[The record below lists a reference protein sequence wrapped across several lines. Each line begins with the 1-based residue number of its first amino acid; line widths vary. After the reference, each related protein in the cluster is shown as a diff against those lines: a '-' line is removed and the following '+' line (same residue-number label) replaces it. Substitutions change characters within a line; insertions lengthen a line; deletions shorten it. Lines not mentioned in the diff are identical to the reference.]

1 LIKILDGVKETV
13 SFEYES
19 TLLLYNNTD
28 YEEYP
33 NHWHPAVEIVM
44 PLEGEYTMECN
55 DIPFNLRVDDIII
68 ICPGVL
74 HHLYAHKGRRIIFQ
88 VDLSMIQSFNEYN
101 SIFSIMQP
109 AIVITPEDFPEI
121 HDKCVNLMKGI
132 YDEYFGNAPLKNV
145 SIVEKFLQML
155 VMVARYYT
163 ASPDRFAGIKPNK
176 QQEYTEKFLSICN
189 YLNEHCTEDLTLEE
203 VADMAGFSKYHF
215 SRLFKEF
222 AGMPFYKYLNTRRIA
237 YSEKLLLD
245 PEINVTEVAIRSG
258 FNSISAFMRMFKIV
272 RNCTPTQFRNLNNA
286 YSKRF

>member
-1 LIKILDGVKETV
+1 MIKMLDGVKETV
-13 SFEYES
+13 GFEEDS

-44 PLEGEYTMECN
+44 PLEGDYSMECN
-55 DIPFNLRVDDIII
+55 DIPFHLRTEDIII

-88 VDLSMIQSFNEYN
+88 IELSMIRSFGEYD
-101 SIFSIMQP
+101 SLFSIMQP
-109 AIVITPEDFPEI
+109 AIMITPESFPKIHSESVRLMHEI
-121 HDKCVNLMKGI
+121 F
-132 YDEYFGNAPLKNV
+132 DEYFGNAPLKNV
-145 SIVEKFLQML
+145 AIIQKFLNML
-155 VMVARYYT
+155 VKVGRYYT
-163 ASPDRFAGIKPNK
+163 ASPDRFAGIRPTK

-189 YLNEHCTEDLTLEE
+189 YLNQHCTEDLTLEE

-222 AGMPFYKYLNTRRIA
+222 AGIPFYKYLNTRRIA

-272 RNCTPTQFRNLNNA
+272 RNCTPTQFRNLNNE
-286 YSKRF
+286 YSPRF

>member
-1 LIKILDGVKETV
+1 MIKILDGVKETV
-13 SFEYES
+13 SFEYNS

-44 PLEGEYTMECN
+44 PLEGEYSMECN
-55 DIPFNLRVDDIII
+55 DIPFSLRVNDIII

-88 VDLSMIQSFNEYN
+88 VDLSMIQSFGEYD
-101 SIFSIMQP
+101 SFFSILQP
-109 AIVITPEDFPEI
+109 AIVITPEDFPQI
-121 HDKCVNLMKGI
+121 HPEVVRLMKDI

-145 SIVEKFLQML
+145 AIVQKFLNML
-155 VMVARYYT
+155 VMIGRSYT
-163 ASPDRFAGIKPNK
+163 ANPDRFAGIRPTK
-176 QQEYTEKFLSICN
+176 QQEYTEKFMSMCT
-189 YLNEHCTEDLTLEE
+189 YLTQHCTEDLTLDEM
-203 VADMAGFSKYHF
+203 ADMAGFSKYHF

-222 AGMPFYKYLNTRRIA
+222 AGMSFYKYLNTRRIA

-245 PEINVTEVAIRSG
+245 PDINVTEVAIRSG

-272 RNCTPTQFRNLNNA
+272 RGCTPTQFRNLNNNI
-286 YSKRF
+286 SPRF

>member
-1 LIKILDGVKETV
+1 
-13 SFEYES
+13 
-19 TLLLYNNTD
+19 
-28 YEEYP
+28 
-33 NHWHPAVEIVM
+33 M
-44 PLEGEYTMECN
+44 
-55 DIPFNLRVDDIII
+55 
-68 ICPGVL
+68 
-74 HHLYAHKGRRIIFQ
+74 
-88 VDLSMIQSFNEYN
+88 
-101 SIFSIMQP
+101 
-109 AIVITPEDFPEI
+109 
-121 HDKCVNLMKGI
+121 
-132 YDEYFGNAPLKNV
+132 
-145 SIVEKFLQML
+145 EKFLQML

>member
-1 LIKILDGVKETV
+1 MIKILDGVKETV
-13 SFEYES
+13 SFEYDS

-55 DIPFNLRVDDIII
+55 DIPFNLRINDIII

-74 HHLYAHKGRRIIFQ
+74 HHLYAHRGRRIIFQ
-88 VDLSMIQSFNEYN
+88 VDLSMLQSFEEYE
-101 SIFSIMQP
+101 SIFAIMQP
-109 AIVITPEDFPEI
+109 AVLVTPEEFQGI
-121 HDKCVNLMKGI
+121 HESCVKLMKGI
-132 YDEYFGNAPLKNV
+132 YDEYFGNAPLRNV
-145 SIVEKFLQML
+145 SIVQKFLEML
-155 VMVARYYT
+155 VLVGRYYT
-163 ASPDRFAGIKPNK
+163 ASPNRFAGIRPVK
-176 QQEYTEKFLSICN
+176 QQEYTEKFMSICN
-189 YLNEHCTEDLTLEE
+189 YLNQHCTEDLTLEE
-203 VADMAGFSKYHF
+203 VADLAGFSKYHF

-286 YSKRF
+286 YKKRF